1 MLCRMSRKK
10 NQSITDW
17 GEQHAKY
24 VTEWNQWK
32 TRKDVERRVID
43 WEEYSDHLLWFD
55 DGIKHRL
62 RLRPQW
68 TTADA
73 ESLYDDDSENEAY
86 NDNIREL
93 QGGFREYGPIMN
105 KVVSCFLS
113 FFNRRLDEINFSASG
128 DSFYYIAVFGA
139 EQKHF

>member
-1 MLCRMSRKK
+1 MSRKK
-10 NQSITDW
+10 NKSITDW

-62 RLRPQW
+62 RLRTQW
-68 TTADA
+68 TTTVA
-73 ESLYDDDSENEAY
+73 ESLCDNDSENEAY

-93 QGGFREYGPIMN
+93 QGGFRDYGPIMN
-105 KVVSCFLS
+105 RVVSY
-113 FFNRRLDEINFSASG
+113 
-128 DSFYYIAVFGA
+128 FYLF
-139 EQKHF
+139 